1 MKKFLAAAV
10 AAVMALGVMT
20 GCSSTSEE
28 PAENNEATEEGAEA
42 GERTTFTVGFDAE
55 YPPYGYMAEDGSYV
69 GFDLDLAQ
77 EVCDRNGWELVK
89 QPVDW
94 NSKDMELNSG
104 SIDCIWNGFTMTGRE
119 DKYTFSVP
127 YVDNSIVFIVMNDS
141 DIQTA
146 EDLAGKVVVT
156 QADSSALAALTSTEN
171 NEENLAL
178 KDSFAEL
185 QEVPDYNSAFLN
197 LEDCIAV
204 DIGVAQYQLTSRGDT
219 FRKLEKPLSTEQYG
233 IGFKKGNEELRDA
246 VQEKLFEMYEDGTF
260 QKIAEKYAEYNIP
273 EMICIERY
281 MDGGDKSDKE

>member
-94 NSKDMELNSG
+94 NSKDMEITVSYLSYLPTL
-104 SIDCIWNGFTMTGRE
+104 IFRQKMTL
-119 DKYTFSVP
+119 P
-127 YVDNSIVFIVMNDS
+127 
-141 DIQTA
+141 
-146 EDLAGKVVVT
+146 
-156 QADSSALAALTSTEN
+156 
-171 NEENLAL
+171 
-178 KDSFAEL
+178 
-185 QEVPDYNSAFLN
+185 
-197 LEDCIAV
+197 
-204 DIGVAQYQLTSRGDT
+204 
-219 FRKLEKPLSTEQYG
+219 EK
-233 IGFKKGNEELRDA
+233 
-246 VQEKLFEMYEDGTF
+246 
-260 QKIAEKYAEYNIP
+260 
-273 EMICIERY
+273 
-281 MDGGDKSDKE
+281 